1 MAATLTPAK
10 PATAKETIS
19 RRRLKG
25 KAVNFLEGTLRQQ
38 AEYYLGAKI
47 GSSEWVEAKEYAE
60 RKLKGIIE
68 REGDE
73 NGARREPWYLAQL
86 IAETVKTLRRICDDT
101 SDMGMWELAH
111 NHVFIKNGEAW
122 YRDFEREISVLDLM
136 RGGTTNMTAK
146 QKQAKW
152 IMKRLASC

>member
-1 MAATLTPAK
+1 M
-10 PATAKETIS
+10 
-19 RRRLKG
+19 
-25 KAVNFLEGTLRQQ
+25 EGTLRQQ

-86 IAETVKTLRRICDDT
+86 IAETVKSNRFSQFTFDLADLIAHADEYMGVKKDSPCYKNTSRPAQCTPIVSQNFAKCNRRI
-101 SDMGMWELAH
+101 
-111 NHVFIKNGEAW
+111 
-122 YRDFEREISVLDLM
+122 
-136 RGGTTNMTAK
+136 
-146 QKQAKW
+146 
-152 IMKRLASC
+152 